1 MPTRGAV
8 RHAVFDHEAYRQLG
22 HPTRVMTAGQGSIRQ
37 IDVKILPTSRTRVRR
52 VGHHEIDRT
61 ASAQIA
67 QIMERALAGF
77 VARGQMPASGTGGMV
92 VVPVVRY
99 QDRCGEVLDVNNA
112 LGGVWYVFTRSV
124 HAFLS

>member
-8 RHAVFDHEAYRQLG
+8 RQAVFDHEAYRQLE
-22 HPTRVMTAGQGSIRQ
+22 HTTRVMTAGQGYIRP
-37 IDVKILPTSRTRVRR
+37 IDGKILPTSRTLVRR
-52 VGHHEIDRT
+52 GGPHETDRT
-61 ASAQIA
+61 AGAHIA
-67 QIMERALAGF
+67 QLMSRALAGF
-77 VARGQMPASGTGGMV
+77 VAIDQMPASGTGGMV